1 MLRSVWAGYS
11 VSREFSDS
19 SSMVTANLLTCARSQ
34 LTSSPRYVR
43 YRYPSKY
50 SSICHSKHKFAAL
63 SDNRL
68 PLTTSTRRARNW
80 NSAGMRIRPPRS
92 SEPSASGASKWAGVD
107 DGRLPSLSQVQ
118 MFMAATILE
127 GGCRE
132 ASGRIHM
139 NSAGGHENSAT
150 GYVVAERPLFELST
164 A

>member
-1 MLRSVWAGYS
+1 MLQHRYNIYAYRQTKQAQDDPMFSSWA
-11 VSREFSDS
+11 V
-19 SSMVTANLLTCARSQ
+19 VTMSNTPQ
-34 LTSSPRYVR
+34 G
-43 YRYPSKY
+43 K
-50 SSICHSKHKFAAL
+50 IH
-63 SDNRL
+63 
-68 PLTTSTRRARNW
+68 RARNW

-92 SEPSASGASKWAGVD
+92 PEPSASGASKWAGVD
-107 DGRLPSLSQVQ
+107 DGRLPSLSQMQ

-150 GYVVAERPLFELST
+150 GYIVAERPLFELST

>member
-1 MLRSVWAGYS
+1 MS
-11 VSREFSDS
+11 
-19 SSMVTANLLTCARSQ
+19 
-34 LTSSPRYVR
+34 
-43 YRYPSKY
+43 
-50 SSICHSKHKFAAL
+50 
-63 SDNRL
+63 
-68 PLTTSTRRARNW
+68 RARNW

-92 SEPSASGASKWAGVD
+92 PEPSASGASKWAGVD
-107 DGRLPSLSQVQ
+107 DGRVPSLSQMQ

-150 GYVVAERPLFELST
+150 GYVIVVAERPLFELST

>member
-1 MLRSVWAGYS
+1 MQEIHS
-11 VSREFSDS
+11 
-19 SSMVTANLLTCARSQ
+19 NTC
-34 LTSSPRYVR
+34 
-43 YRYPSKY
+43 
-50 SSICHSKHKFAAL
+50 
-63 SDNRL
+63 
-68 PLTTSTRRARNW
+68 RARNW
-80 NSAGMRIRPPRS
+80 NSASMRIRP
-92 SEPSASGASKWAGVD
+92 GVNH
-107 DGRLPSLSQVQ
+107 GRLPSLSQMR